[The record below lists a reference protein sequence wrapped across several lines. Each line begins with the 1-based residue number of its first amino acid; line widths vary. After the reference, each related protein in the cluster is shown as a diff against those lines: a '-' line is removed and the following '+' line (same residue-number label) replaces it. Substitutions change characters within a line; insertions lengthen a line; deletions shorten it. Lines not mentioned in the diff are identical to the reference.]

1 MSQPRLS
8 ICIPT
13 YNGEQSIRS
22 LLDHLLASKREDLEV
37 VISDDN
43 SSDETWKIVSRCA
56 TEDPR
61 LRIERNTRN
70 IGMDRNFARTVQ
82 LAKGEY
88 VWLCGQDDMIEPEGI
103 ERVMTTLEAN
113 PGIDFVFMNHAK
125 RELTAD
131 GEILTPG
138 PATSHGVEGVGVES
152 FLAHTDNLLPTF
164 LPTYLIKRS
173 RWNEVSVENYLGT
186 CYCQVGVFLEQPETM
201 HWYHFPGTH
210 VTGLQPIDGW
220 QSNAPAYTRIAL
232 GHFAMLERA
241 RRRSTGVA
249 DARWA
254 GLCQKQGRRLIYAL
268 ILWRHNGFSLDRTLL
283 EDTQSL
289 LRTVSPKQAR
299 LFRALVGSPR
309 FVSGVL
315 HTLVDLKRRLRK
327 FTARRAA

>member
-13 YNGEQSIRS
+13 YNGEESIQSLI
-22 LLDHLLASKREDLEV
+22 DHLLTSKREDLEI

-43 SSDETWKIVSRCA
+43 SSDNTWNLVSQRA

-61 LRIERNTRN
+61 LRVQRNDQN

-82 LAKGEY
+82 LAKGDY
-88 VWLCGQDDMIEPEGI
+88 VWLCGQDDTIEPHGI
-103 ERVMTTLEAN
+103 EHVMAALDSD

-125 RELTAD
+125 RELTTK

-138 PATSHGVEGVGVES
+138 PATGVAASGFGVES
-152 FLAHTDNLLPTF
+152 FLAHTGNLLPTF

-173 RWNEVSVENYLGT
+173 RWSDVSIENYLGT

-210 VTGLQPIDGW
+210 VTGLQPVDGW
-220 QSNAPAYTRIAL
+220 QSNAAAYTRIAL
-232 GHFAMLERA
+232 GHFAMLWRA
-241 RRRSTGVA
+241 RTRATGVD

-268 ILWRHNGFSLDRTLL
+268 ILWRHKGFSLDTTLL
-283 EDTQSL
+283 EDTQAL
-289 LRTVSPKQAR
+289 LGLVSPTQAR
-299 LFRALVGSPR
+299 LVSALVHSPKFVSSALYALVG
-309 FVSGVL
+309 
-315 HTLVDLKRRLRK
+315 LKRRLRTFMTRK
-327 FTARRAA
+327 AA